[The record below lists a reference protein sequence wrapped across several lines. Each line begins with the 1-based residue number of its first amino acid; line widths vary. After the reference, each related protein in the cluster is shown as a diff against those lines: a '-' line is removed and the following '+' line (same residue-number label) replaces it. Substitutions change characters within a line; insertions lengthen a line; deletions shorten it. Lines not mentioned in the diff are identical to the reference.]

1 MPVTDP
7 ISDMFTRI
15 RNAARMQQPAVEMP
29 ASKLKVALAE
39 LLRNEGFISSFE
51 TKALGAPEQKMRI
64 VLKYGSKGEQVI
76 QGLKRISKPGLRVYR
91 SAKKVPRIYG
101 GLGIAI
107 VSTSRGLMT
116 DRQARKDKMG
126 GELIAQV
133 W

>member
-7 ISDMFTRI
+7 ISDMFTRL
-15 RNAARMQQPAVEMP
+15 RNAARVQAPVVEMP
-29 ASKLKVALAE
+29 ASKQKVALAE

-51 TKALGAPEQKMRI
+51 TKALGTPEQKMRV
-64 VLKYGSKGEQVI
+64 VLKYGAKGEQVI
-76 QGLKRISKPGLRVYR
+76 QGIERVSRPGLKVYR
-91 SAKKVPRIYG
+91 PAKKVPRVLG

-116 DRQARKDKMG
+116 DRQARKSNLG
-126 GELIAQV
+126 GEVLARI

>member
-15 RNAARMQQPAVEMP
+15 RNATRVSAGVVEMP
-29 ASKLKVALAE
+29 ASKQKVALAE

-51 TKALGAPEQKMRI
+51 TKSLGTPDQKMRI
-64 VLKYGSKGEQVI
+64 VLKYGPKGEQVI
-76 QGLKRISKPGLRVYR
+76 QGLKRISKPGLKVYR
-91 SAKKVPRIYG
+91 AAKKVPRVYG

-107 VSTSRGLMT
+107 ISTSRGLMT
-116 DRQARKDKMG
+116 DRQARKSNIG
-126 GELIAQV
+126 GEVVAHV

>member
-7 ISDMFTRI
+7 IADMFSRI
-15 RNAARMQQPAVEMP
+15 RNATRVHAPHVEMP

-51 TKALGAPEQKMRI
+51 TKALGTPEQKMRI
-64 VLKYGSKGEQVI
+64 VLKYGARGEQVI
-76 QGLKRISKPGLRVYR
+76 QGIKRLSKPGLRIYR
-91 SAKKVPRIYG
+91 PSKKVPRVLG

-107 VSTSRGLMT
+107 VSTSTGLMT
-116 DRQARKDKMG
+116 DRQARKSNIG
-126 GELIAQV
+126 GEIVGFV

>member
-15 RNAARMQQPAVEMP
+15 RNATRVKASSVEMP
-29 ASKLKVALAE
+29 ASKQKVALAE

-51 TKALGAPEQKMRI
+51 TKQLGSPLQKMRV
-64 VLKYGSKGEQVI
+64 VLKYGPKGEQVI

-91 SAKKVPRIYG
+91 PAKRVPRIYG

-116 DRQARKDKMG
+116 DRQARKSNIG
-126 GELIAQV
+126 GEVIAQV

>member
-7 ISDMFTRI
+7 ISDMFTRL
-15 RNAARMQQPAVEMP
+15 RNADRVQAAVVEMP
-29 ASKLKVALAE
+29 ASKQKVALAE

-51 TKALGAPEQKMRI
+51 TKSLGTPDQKMRV

-76 QGLKRISKPGLRVYR
+76 QGIQRISRPGLKIYR
-91 SAKKVPRIYG
+91 PAKKVPRVYG

-116 DRQARKDKMG
+116 DRQARKSNLG
-126 GELIAQV
+126 GEIIAHI

>member
-7 ISDMFTRI
+7 ISDMFTRL
-15 RNAARMQQPAVEMP
+15 RNAARTQAPAVEMP
-29 ASKLKVALAE
+29 ASKQKVALAE

-51 TKALGAPEQKMRI
+51 TKALGTPEQKMRV
-64 VLKYGSKGEQVI
+64 VLKYGQKGEQVI
-76 QGLKRISKPGLRVYR
+76 QGIQRVSRPGLKVYR
-91 SAKKVPRIYG
+91 PAKKVPRVMG

-116 DRQARKDKMG
+116 DRQARKSNLG
-126 GELIAQV
+126 GEVLAHI

>member
-15 RNAARMQQPAVEMP
+15 RNAARMQAPAVEMP
-29 ASKLKVALAE
+29 ASKQKLAIAE

-51 TKALGAPEQKMRI
+51 TKALGSPDQKMRI
-64 VLKYGSKGEQVI
+64 VLKYGPKGEQVI

-91 SAKKVPRIYG
+91 PAKKAPRVFG

-107 VSTSRGLMT
+107 ISTSRGLMT
-116 DRQARKDKMG
+116 DRQARKSNLG
-126 GELIAQV
+126 GEVVAEV